1 MLNKKREQKLKN
13 QLSFAFRIRRIFL
26 LIPLLLLCLSFVIPT
41 QVHAQTDDSYFL
53 NMWLNTKSLAD
64 LKNVYPGHTNIIV
77 ATISDPD
84 LSKIPASKVSATSS
98 NPSVLKVIDKYNID
112 FANYHPN
119 MDIGIEIEAMKA
131 GKATLTIQYKTI
143 VKKLDI
149 TVKKSTAF
157 IKKKKGTML
166 MGYHYFMRDFVT
178 VHGKEPSIKK
188 IKSSNK
194 KIIKVSG
201 QKLIPKKPGKATIS
215 AVINGKKQSIR
226 ITVKSP
232 APTYDQLKSKK
243 AGLIYDSYSGKCYVK
258 IKFTNKS
265 QRTITKVQLKTTLF
279 FDDAWDDTK
288 PVKKKNVKVNIK
300 PGKSQTVKI
309 YFGKYPVLAP
319 NRWKYEI
326 LQFWYR

>member
-13 QLSFAFRIRRIFL
+13 QLYFAFRIRRIFL

-149 TVKKSTAF
+149 TVK
-157 IKKKKGTML
+157 
-166 MGYHYFMRDFVT
+166 
-178 VHGKEPSIKK
+178 
-188 IKSSNK
+188 
-194 KIIKVSG
+194 
-201 QKLIPKKPGKATIS
+201 
-215 AVINGKKQSIR
+215 
-226 ITVKSP
+226 SP

-279 FDDAWDDTK
+279 FDDAWDDMK

>member
-131 GKATLTIQYKTI
+131 GKAILTIQYKTI
-143 VKKLDI
+143 VKKLNI

-188 IKSSNK
+188 IKSSNT
-194 KIIKVSG
+194 KI
-201 QKLIPKKPGKATIS
+201 
-215 AVINGKKQSIR
+215 KKQSIR

-243 AGLIYDSYSGKCYVK
+243 AGLIYDRYSGKCYVK

-279 FDDAWDDTK
+279 FDDAWDDMK

>member
-1 MLNKKREQKLKN
+1 MILTFQ
-13 QLSFAFRIRRIFL
+13 
-26 LIPLLLLCLSFVIPT
+26 
-41 QVHAQTDDSYFL
+41 
-53 NMWLNTKSLAD
+53 
-64 LKNVYPGHTNIIV
+64 
-77 ATISDPD
+77 
-84 LSKIPASKVSATSS
+84 IPASKVSATSS

-279 FDDAWDDTK
+279 FDDAWDDMK

>member
-1 MLNKKREQKLKN
+1 
-13 QLSFAFRIRRIFL
+13 
-26 LIPLLLLCLSFVIPT
+26 
-41 QVHAQTDDSYFL
+41 
-53 NMWLNTKSLAD
+53 
-64 LKNVYPGHTNIIV
+64 
-77 ATISDPD
+77 
-84 LSKIPASKVSATSS
+84 
-98 NPSVLKVIDKYNID
+98 
-112 FANYHPN
+112 

-166 MGYHYFMRDFVT
+166 MGYYYFMRDFVT

-226 ITVKSP
+226 IIVKSP

-279 FDDAWDDTK
+279 FDDAWDDMK

>member
-13 QLSFAFRIRRIFL
+13 QLYFAFRIRRIFL

-84 LSKIPASKVSATSS
+84 LSKIPASKVS
-98 NPSVLKVIDKYNID
+98 
-112 FANYHPN
+112 
-119 MDIGIEIEAMKA
+119 
-131 GKATLTIQYKTI
+131 
-143 VKKLDI
+143 
-149 TVKKSTAF
+149 
-157 IKKKKGTML
+157 
-166 MGYHYFMRDFVT
+166 
-178 VHGKEPSIKK
+178 
-188 IKSSNK
+188 
-194 KIIKVSG
+194 G

-243 AGLIYDSYSGKCYVK
+243 AGLIYDRYSGKCYVK

-279 FDDAWDDTK
+279 FDDAWDDMK

>member
-1 MLNKKREQKLKN
+1 MKFLLSSKYFIKEEMKMLNKKREQKLKN

-149 TVKKSTAF
+149 TVKKSTCF
-157 IKKKKGTML
+157 YKRKRRGQCSWVITTSLRDFCNRSMEKNQVIKK
-166 MGYHYFMRDFVT
+166 
-178 VHGKEPSIKK
+178 
-188 IKSSNK
+188 N
-194 KIIKVSG
+194 
-201 QKLIPKKPGKATIS
+201 
-215 AVINGKKQSIR
+215 
-226 ITVKSP
+226 
-232 APTYDQLKSKK
+232 
-243 AGLIYDSYSGKCYVK
+243 
-258 IKFTNKS
+258 
-265 QRTITKVQLKTTLF
+265 
-279 FDDAWDDTK
+279 
-288 PVKKKNVKVNIK
+288 
-300 PGKSQTVKI
+300 
-309 YFGKYPVLAP
+309 
-319 NRWKYEI
+319 
-326 LQFWYR
+326 

>member
-64 LKNVYPGHTNIIV
+64 LKNVYPGHTNLIV

-265 QRTITKVQLKTTLF
+265 QRAITKVQLKTTLF
-279 FDDAWDDTK
+279 FDDAWDDMK

>member
-1 MLNKKREQKLKN
+1 
-13 QLSFAFRIRRIFL
+13 
-26 LIPLLLLCLSFVIPT
+26 
-41 QVHAQTDDSYFL
+41 
-53 NMWLNTKSLAD
+53 
-64 LKNVYPGHTNIIV
+64 
-77 ATISDPD
+77 
-84 LSKIPASKVSATSS
+84 
-98 NPSVLKVIDKYNID
+98 
-112 FANYHPN
+112 
-119 MDIGIEIEAMKA
+119 
-131 GKATLTIQYKTI
+131 
-143 VKKLDI
+143 
-149 TVKKSTAF
+149 
-157 IKKKKGTML
+157 ML

-188 IKSSNK
+188 IMSSNK

-201 QKLIPKKPGKATIS
+201 QNLIPKKPGKATIS

-243 AGLIYDSYSGKCYVK
+243 AGLIYDRYSGKCYVK

-279 FDDAWDDTK
+279 FDDAWDDMK

-300 PGKSQTVKI
+300 PDKSQTVKI

>member
-1 MLNKKREQKLKN
+1 MKMLNKKREQKLKN

-188 IKSSNK
+188 IMD
-194 KIIKVSG
+194 SG
-201 QKLIPKKPGKATIS
+201 
-215 AVINGKKQSIR
+215 
-226 ITVKSP
+226 
-232 APTYDQLKSKK
+232 D
-243 AGLIYDSYSGKCYVK
+243 
-258 IKFTNKS
+258 
-265 QRTITKVQLKTTLF
+265 
-279 FDDAWDDTK
+279 
-288 PVKKKNVKVNIK
+288 
-300 PGKSQTVKI
+300 
-309 YFGKYPVLAP
+309 
-319 NRWKYEI
+319 
-326 LQFWYR
+326 

>member
-131 GKATLTIQYKTI
+131 GKATLTIQYK
-143 VKKLDI
+143 
-149 TVKKSTAF
+149 
-157 IKKKKGTML
+157 KKKGTML

-279 FDDAWDDTK
+279 FDDAWDDMK

>member
-1 MLNKKREQKLKN
+1 MLL
-13 QLSFAFRIRRIFL
+13 
-26 LIPLLLLCLSFVIPT
+26 
-41 QVHAQTDDSYFL
+41 
-53 NMWLNTKSLAD
+53 
-64 LKNVYPGHTNIIV
+64 
-77 ATISDPD
+77 
-84 LSKIPASKVSATSS
+84 
-98 NPSVLKVIDKYNID
+98 
-112 FANYHPN
+112 
-119 MDIGIEIEAMKA
+119 
-131 GKATLTIQYKTI
+131 
-143 VKKLDI
+143 
-149 TVKKSTAF
+149 
-157 IKKKKGTML
+157 
-166 MGYHYFMRDFVT
+166 
-178 VHGKEPSIKK
+178 
-188 IKSSNK
+188 
-194 KIIKVSG
+194 
-201 QKLIPKKPGKATIS
+201 
-215 AVINGKKQSIR
+215 INGKKQSIR

-279 FDDAWDDTK
+279 FDDAWDDMK